1 MHDTLARDRAEAEG
15 ADHAAHVARFARQE
29 APVGEIDPVGL
40 GVAAQHLGTVG
51 GRVERDRHEAD
62 ALVEL
67 LGAHRR
73 WVRATCAVM
82 SGHASAH
89 VVKTKLTT
97 RTRPRRFSDFTI
109 ARSLVWL
116 KPS

>member
-1 MHDTLARDRAEAEG
+1 VAGSSVIDTKPMRSSSFSVRTQL
-15 ADHAAHVARFARQE
+15 
-29 APVGEIDPVGL
+29 
-40 GVAAQHLGTVG
+40 
-51 GRVERDRHEAD
+51 
-62 ALVEL
+62 
-67 LGAHRR
+67 

-97 RTRPRRFSDFTI
+97 RTRPRTFSDFTI